1 LATAYLDTPTDIT
14 LHLKDDSL
22 FLRADITSFVGQ
34 EPALRSQYLLL
45 DCGATLS
52 FCDENFAARKELPI
66 KVLPFAINLTLIDGE
81 GTSPGQVTH
90 YTDVELT
97 LDNGLKQIRRF
108 LLTKINAAHPFVLDW
123 FKSCN
128 PIIDWEKPAVSFRR
142 SSGNLRAI
150 NLFSVSRIPN
160 RQVTIETV
168 PDEDEIK
175 HEKRCRH
182 PDYNPM
188 RYPIVEFWDPKGRKE
203 NKKKRKN
210 KQCPD
215 LLYTPMQRWTKLKQR
230 SLRHPLFLGEHRIG
244 KKQIPVDNGDKQME
258 DPDDGDEKIRL
269 IGAAP
274 FAHYVNSGAIAF
286 QVHIRPV
293 SNESTSEHLRA
304 APNMAKESK
313 EETEKHTPTDEEL
326 FKKQVPAEYHEYR
339 DVFSEQDAKTL
350 PPHRN
355 YDLKIETVDN
365 QDPPFGKIYN
375 MSATELE
382 ALKNYIDEMLGKG
395 FIRSSSSPSG
405 APVLFVKKKNGSL
418 RLCVDYRGLNRITI
432 RNRYPL
438 PLSGDLM
445 DRLGEAKI
453 FSKIDL
459 RVGYNNVRIAEG
471 HEWKTAFRT
480 RYGSYEYLVMP
491 FGLTNAPSAFQ
502 HFMNDIF
509 HDLLDVCVVVY
520 LDDILIYSADEEIHK
535 VHVRQVL
542 ERLRRHELHARPE
555 KSFFHTDT
563 IEYLGVMVSPQGISM
578 DPAKVETITRWP
590 EPQNV
595 KEVQSFL
602 GFSNFY
608 RRFIDNYSGIT
619 KALTNLTRKDQLFE
633 WTNACQSAFD
643 LLKKAFTQAPVLCHF
658 SPDQPI
664 VMECD
669 ASDYAIAGIL
679 SQYDNNGDIHPLA
692 FFSRTMQ
699 SAELNYDIYDKEL
712 LAIVDCFRLW
722 RPYLEGSKYTIQVY
736 TDHNNLQYFTTMKQ
750 LSRRQARWSE
760 RLSGFDFTINYRPG
774 HLGAKPDALTRQPDV
789 YPKKQFQADVNS
801 FNNKI
806 LIPSEQL
813 RSAIIL
819 QDEVIMSAI

>member
-1 LATAYLDTPTDIT
+1 LDTPTDIT
-14 LHLKDDSL
+14 LHLKDNSL

-34 EPALRSQYLLL
+34 EPALHSQYLLL
-45 DCGATLS
+45 DCRATLS
-52 FCDENFAARKELPI
+52 FCNENFAAKKDLPI

-81 GTSPGQVTH
+81 GTSSGQVMH

-97 LDNGLKQIRRF
+97 LDNGLKQIRCF
-108 LLTKINAAHPFVLDW
+108 LLTKINAAHPFVLGFDW

-128 PIIDWEKPAVSFRR
+128 PIIDWEKPAVSFHR
-142 SSGNLRAI
+142 SSGSLQVI
-150 NLFSVSRIPN
+150 NLFSASSIPN

-168 PDEDEIK
+168 PDEDDIK
-175 HEKRCRH
+175 HKIHCRH

-188 RYPIVEFWDPKGRKE
+188 RFPIVEFWDPKGKKE
-203 NKKKRKN
+203 KKKRRN
-210 KQCPD
+210 QKQCPD
-215 LLYTPMQRWTKLKQR
+215 LLYTPMQRRTKLKQQ
-230 SLRHPLFLGEHRIG
+230 SLRHPLFLGEHRIE
-244 KKQIPVDNGDKQME
+244 KKQTPVDNGDKQME
-258 DPDDGDEKIRL
+258 DSDDGNKQIRL
-269 IGAAP
+269 IRAAP

-293 SNESTSEHLRA
+293 SNKSTSEHLRA
-304 APNMAKESK
+304 APDQAKKSK

-326 FKKQVPAEYHEYR
+326 FKKQVPTEYHEYR

-350 PPHRN
+350 PPHRD
-355 YDLKIETVDN
+355 YDLKIETIDN
-365 QDPPFGKIYN
+365 QDPPFGKLYN
-375 MSATELE
+375 MSTTELE

-418 RLCVDYRGLNRITI
+418 RLCVDYQGLNRITI

-459 RVGYNNVRIAEG
+459 RVGYNNVRITEG
-471 HEWKTAFRT
+471 HKWNTVFRT

-520 LDDILIYSADEEIHK
+520 LDNILIYSSDEEIHK
-535 VHVRQVL
+535 VHVHQVL
-542 ERLRRHELHARPE
+542 ERLRKHELHARPE

-578 DPAKVETITRWP
+578 DPAKVDAITHWP
-590 EPQNV
+590 EPRNV

-608 RRFIDNYSGIT
+608 
-619 KALTNLTRKDQLFE
+619 
-633 WTNACQSAFD
+633 
-643 LLKKAFTQAPVLCHF
+643 
-658 SPDQPI
+658 
-664 VMECD
+664 
-669 ASDYAIAGIL
+669 GIL
-679 SQYDNNGDIHPLA
+679 SITILGSP
-692 FFSRTMQ
+692 
-699 SAELNYDIYDKEL
+699 KL
-712 LAIVDCFRLW
+712 L
-722 RPYLEGSKYTIQVY
+722 
-736 TDHNNLQYFTTMKQ
+736 
-750 LSRRQARWSE
+750 
-760 RLSGFDFTINYRPG
+760 
-774 HLGAKPDALTRQPDV
+774 
-789 YPKKQFQADVNS
+789 
-801 FNNKI
+801 
-806 LIPSEQL
+806 LI
-813 RSAIIL
+813 
-819 QDEVIMSAI
+819 